1 MGCEARCAP
10 PKCSKIIIA
19 YSARTPAMKEGG
31 LMKIG
36 NIDFYFD
43 IERQKYVM
51 YLPDEGMVKVV
62 AKDYIKHCVY
72 NEVERQFNG
81 INSDDKQKIVV
92 STYKAKIKLLFERI
106 EAYRFIF
113 DPHKKSTFKKS
124 GIQCKNLYK
133 PTNAYLEAKKAR
145 ENAEVSDLHK
155 SLDWLQKYPH
165 INRLL
170 DNLCVSDNRKEY
182 FINWLATALVTLK
195 KNRTAILFRGIP
207 GAGKGVLWEQII
219 EYVIG
224 QQYTATISNDDLK
237 NSFNAHL
244 ENKLFIL
251 ANEIKGDFRE
261 GNTIYEKLKMYVT
274 DTEIRLEQKGVDVR
288 RIENYFNLIL
298 NSNNSTPLQI
308 QGNDRR
314 YTVFE
319 TASNKLLHIAEK
331 EFGETIDQFIQGIQG
346 ERDEFLKD
354 LLLYDFDASKARVA
368 MDTEEKEQ
376 IFRASITKSEILAEK
391 IKDLDIEF
399 FENDVVELAE
409 MMGKDEFK
417 ELCERFGIP
426 IVSVIGK
433 DERVSTTLSVV
444 DDFFN
449 ELYEKKFRA
458 KNKYFLFFYT
468 LFTGEKSPQKLGTM
482 LTNLFGRSIPYKDD
496 SGESARYRKIR
507 PNQSKIGMFFEVMRR
522 KKEAQA
528 QAQESVNGDEKSKEN
543 ASEAKDENSKS
554 LFESSS
560 EEKQI
565 TNAEQNLVDT
575 EATEIKGN
583 EEEAKKTE
591 QGAEQL
597 LADTKVTETEDDEEI
612 PI

>member
-1 MGCEARCAP
+1 
-10 PKCSKIIIA
+10 
-19 YSARTPAMKEGG
+19 
-31 LMKIG
+31 MKIG

-51 YLPDEGMVKVV
+51 YLPDEGAVRVV

-72 NEVERQFNG
+72 NEVEEQLGG
-81 INSDDKQKIVV
+81 ISSDDKQKIVA
-92 STYKAKIKLLFERI
+92 STYKARMKLLFERI

-145 ENAEVSDLHK
+145 ENASVNDLHK
-155 SLDWLQKYPH
+155 DLRWLQKYPH

-331 EFGETIDQFIQGIQG
+331 EFGETIDQFIAGIQG

-354 LLLYDFDASKARVA
+354 LFLYDFDASRARVA
-368 MDTEEKEQ
+368 MDTEEKER
-376 IFRASITKSEILAEK
+376 IFRASITKAEILAEK

-399 FENDVVELAE
+399 FRSDIGEIAE

-417 ELCERFGIP
+417 ELCERFAIP
-426 IVSVIGK
+426 IVSVIGE
-433 DERVSTTLSVV
+433 DERVSTINSVI
-444 DDFFN
+444 DDFFD

-468 LFTGEKSPQKLGTM
+468 LFTGEKSPQKLGTI
-482 LTNLFGRSIPYKDD
+482 LTNLFGRSVPYKEK
-496 SGESARYRKIR
+496 SGETIRYRKIV
-507 PNQSKIGMFFEVMRR
+507 PTQSRVGAFFERMRR
-522 KKEAQA
+522 KQQEAQA
-528 QAQESVNGDEKSKEN
+528 QKQESISEEKNKENESEAEIELKVGINEEAFKSK
-543 ASEAKDENSKS
+543 NSKS
-554 LFESSS
+554 LFEGGGN
-560 EEKQI
+560 EKRQ
-565 TNAEQNLVDT
+565 TNAEQNSVDT
-575 EATEIKGN
+575 KA
-583 EEEAKKTE
+583 
-591 QGAEQL
+591 
-597 LADTKVTETEDDEEI
+597 TETEDDEEI